1 MKYKILIGCML
12 CLFSFIPKGAANLVL
27 NPYTSQEISADSIIE
42 RVMTFAPS
50 YESIVSDYRANLYI
64 KGKMNIQKKNFIL
77 RYVPSMFRLQKGVR
91 EYLLETY
98 SDLHYTAPN
107 IYDQKVKASQGTVR
121 GNRGLPGLLEYF
133 SVNIYSSSLLND
145 ERLLSP
151 LAKNGQKYY
160 KYRIDS
166 VMGDPNNLDYRIRF
180 IPRTKSDQLVGGY
193 MIVSSNVWSVR
204 EIRFSGR
211 SELITFTCWIK
222 MGEVGKKDEFLPIRY
237 DVEALFKFLGNK
249 VDGNYT
255 ASLDYKSI
263 ELKERKVRKK
273 EKKKYNL
280 SESFSLQCDTNAYK
294 TDASTFG
301 VLRPIP
307 LSEGEKQLYKDYTYR
322 RDTVSVQQKTKSQA
336 FWGTMGDLMVEDYK
350 FNLSNIGSVRFSPFI
365 NPLLFSYSGSN
376 GLSYRQDF
384 RYNRIFRGDKWL
396 RIVPKLGYNF
406 TRKEFYWSLNADFE
420 YWPQKRGF
428 FRLSVGNGNR
438 IYSSKMLDELKA
450 MPDSIFNFD
459 LIHLEYFNFRN
470 DSIANALFDLLAE
483 KVKEGVE
490 VRAMFDAFGNWSNNK
505 PLKKRHLKKI
515 REQGIEIVKFDPFTF
530 PYINHAAHRDHRKIA
545 VIDGEVAYTGGMN
558 IADYYINGLPKIG
571 TWRDMHMRIEGDAVN
586 DLQEIFLTIWNKET
600 KQNIGGEAYF
610 PKHKEQSDSTNV
622 VVAIVDR
629 TPKKN
634 SRMLSHAYAMSIYS
648 AQKNVHIVNPYFVP
662 TSSINKALQ
671 RTIER
676 GVDVTIMVSSAS
688 DIPFTPDAALYKL
701 HKLMKRGATV
711 YMYNGGFHHSKIMM
725 VDDIFCTV
733 GTANLNSRSLR
744 YDYET
749 NAFIFNKEI
758 TGELN
763 EMFRNDIEHCTQLT
777 PEFWKKRS
785 PWKKFVGWFANLFT
799 PFL

>member
-1 MKYKILIGCML
+1 M
-12 CLFSFIPKGAANLVL
+12 
-27 NPYTSQEISADSIIE
+27 NPYTHQEISADSIIE
-42 RVMTFAPS
+42 RVMTFAPL
-50 YESIVSDYRANLYI
+50 YETIVSDYRANLYI
-64 KGKMNIQKKNFIL
+64 KGKMDIQKKNFIL

-133 SVNIYSSSLLND
+133 NVNIYSSSLLND

-166 VMGDPNNLDYRIRF
+166 VMGDPNNLDYRVRF

-193 MIVSSNVWSVR
+193 MVVSSNVWSVR

-222 MGEVGKKDEFLPIRY
+222 MGDVGKKNEFLPVRY
-237 DVEALFKFLGNK
+237 EVEALFKFLGNK

-263 ELKERKVRKK
+263 ELKEKKVRKK
-273 EKKKYNL
+273 EKKNYNL

-294 TDASTFG
+294 TDASTFAIM
-301 VLRPIP
+301 RPIP
-307 LSEGEKQLYKDYTYR
+307 LSESEKKLYSDNLLR
-322 RDTVSVQQKTKSQA
+322 RDTTTVQKQSKSQA

-459 LIHLEYFNFRN
+459 LIHLDYFKDLYFNFRHSFEITN
-470 DSIANALFDLLAE
+470 GLDISLGFSAHKRTAVEKSRFVITGDYPMPPPEFMERFRNTYISFAPRIRVEWTPALYYYMNGKRKINLRSDYPTFSVDYERGIEGVFKSTGEYERIEFDLQHKIQLGLMRNIYYRFGFGAFTNQDE
-483 KVKEGVE
+483 LYFVDFANFARHNLPVGWNDEIGGVFQVLDGRWYNSSRRY
-490 VRAMFDAFGNWSNNK
+490 VRGHFTYEAPF
-505 PLKKRHLKKI
+505 LILRHLMKYTRYVQNERLYI
-515 REQGIEIVKFDPFTF
+515 SALSMPHLQPYLEVGYGIGTHVFDVGVFVSSENWKFSGIGCKFTF
-530 PYINHAAHRDHRKIA
+530 
-545 VIDGEVAYTGGMN
+545 E
-558 IADYYINGLPKIG
+558 L
-571 TWRDMHMRIEGDAVN
+571 
-586 DLQEIFLTIWNKET
+586 
-600 KQNIGGEAYF
+600 
-610 PKHKEQSDSTNV
+610 
-622 VVAIVDR
+622 
-629 TPKKN
+629 
-634 SRMLSHAYAMSIYS
+634 
-648 AQKNVHIVNPYFVP
+648 
-662 TSSINKALQ
+662 
-671 RTIER
+671 
-676 GVDVTIMVSSAS
+676 
-688 DIPFTPDAALYKL
+688 
-701 HKLMKRGATV
+701 
-711 YMYNGGFHHSKIMM
+711 
-725 VDDIFCTV
+725 
-733 GTANLNSRSLR
+733 
-744 YDYET
+744 
-749 NAFIFNKEI
+749 FN
-758 TGELN
+758 
-763 EMFRNDIEHCTQLT
+763 R
-777 PEFWKKRS
+777 
-785 PWKKFVGWFANLFT
+785 
-799 PFL
+799 

>member
-1 MKYKILIGCML
+1 MRKLKGLYEALWGLLAL
-12 CLFSFIPKGAANLVL
+12 CLLCCFPLRGVARDNAPYLPKKPVV
-27 NPYTSQEISADSIIE
+27 ADSILDY
-42 RVMTFAPS
+42 MFHSA
-50 YESIVSDYRANLYI
+50 SIYLREVKGYKGDLYLKGHLKVHKQNRII
-64 KGKMNIQKKNFIL
+64 K
-77 RYVPSMFRLQKGVR
+77 YVPSMFRLQKGVR

-133 SVNIYSSSLLND
+133 NVNIYSSSLLND

-151 LAKNGQKYY
+151 LAKNGKKYY

-222 MGEVGKKDEFLPIRY
+222 MGEVGKKDEFLPVRY

-322 RDTVSVQQKTKSQA
+322 RDTVSVQRKSKSQA

-459 LIHLEYFNFRN
+459 LIHLDYFKDLYFNFRHSFEITN
-470 DSIANALFDLLAE
+470 GLDISLGFSAHKRTAVEKSRFVITGDYPMPPPEFMERFRNTYISFAPRIRVEWTPALYYYMNGKRKINLRSDYPTFSVDYERGIEGVFKSTGEYERVEFDLQHQIQLGLMRNIYYRFGFGAFTNQDE
-483 KVKEGVE
+483 LYFVDFANFARHNLPVGWNDEIGGVFQVLDGRWYNSSRRY
-490 VRAMFDAFGNWSNNK
+490 VRGHFTYEAPF
-505 PLKKRHLKKI
+505 LILRHLMKYTRYVQNERLYI
-515 REQGIEIVKFDPFTF
+515 SALSMPHLQPYLEVGYGIGTHIFDVGVFVSSENWKFSGIGCKFTF
-530 PYINHAAHRDHRKIA
+530 
-545 VIDGEVAYTGGMN
+545 E
-558 IADYYINGLPKIG
+558 L
-571 TWRDMHMRIEGDAVN
+571 
-586 DLQEIFLTIWNKET
+586 
-600 KQNIGGEAYF
+600 
-610 PKHKEQSDSTNV
+610 
-622 VVAIVDR
+622 
-629 TPKKN
+629 
-634 SRMLSHAYAMSIYS
+634 
-648 AQKNVHIVNPYFVP
+648 
-662 TSSINKALQ
+662 
-671 RTIER
+671 
-676 GVDVTIMVSSAS
+676 
-688 DIPFTPDAALYKL
+688 
-701 HKLMKRGATV
+701 
-711 YMYNGGFHHSKIMM
+711 
-725 VDDIFCTV
+725 
-733 GTANLNSRSLR
+733 
-744 YDYET
+744 
-749 NAFIFNKEI
+749 FN
-758 TGELN
+758 
-763 EMFRNDIEHCTQLT
+763 R
-777 PEFWKKRS
+777 
-785 PWKKFVGWFANLFT
+785 
-799 PFL
+799 

>member
-121 GNRGLPGLLEYF
+121 GTRGLPGLLEYF
-133 SVNIYSSSLLND
+133 NVNIYSSSLLND

-151 LAKNGQKYY
+151 LAKNGKKYY

-222 MGEVGKKDEFLPIRY
+222 MGEVGKKDEFLPVRY

-322 RDTVSVQQKTKSQA
+322 RDTVSVQRKSKSQA

-459 LIHLEYFNFRN
+459 LIHLDYFKDLYFNFRH
-470 DSIANALFDLLAE
+470 SF
-483 KVKEGVE
+483 
-490 VRAMFDAFGNWSNNK
+490 
-505 PLKKRHLKKI
+505 
-515 REQGIEIVKFDPFTF
+515 EI
-530 PYINHAAHRDHRKIA
+530 
-545 VIDGEVAYTGGMN
+545 
-558 IADYYINGLPKIG
+558 INGLDISLGFSAHKRTAVEKSRFVITGDYPMPPPEFMERFRNTYISFAPRIRVEWTPALYYYMNGKRKINLRSDYPTFSVDYERGIEGVFKSTGEYERVEFDLQHKIQLGLMRNIYYRFGFGAFTNQDELYFVDFANFARHNLPVGWNDEIGGVFQVLDGRWYNSSRRYVRGHFTYEAPFLILRHLMKYTRYVQNERLYISALSMPHLQPYLEVGYGIG
-571 TWRDMHMRIEGDAVN
+571 TH
-586 DLQEIFLTIWNKET
+586 IF
-600 KQNIGGEAYF
+600 
-610 PKHKEQSDSTNV
+610 DV
-622 VVAIVDR
+622 
-629 TPKKN
+629 
-634 SRMLSHAYAMSIYS
+634 
-648 AQKNVHIVNPYFVP
+648 
-662 TSSINKALQ
+662 
-671 RTIER
+671 
-676 GVDVTIMVSSAS
+676 GVFVSSENWKFS
-688 DIPFTPDAALYKL
+688 GIGCKFTFEL
-701 HKLMKRGATV
+701 
-711 YMYNGGFHHSKIMM
+711 
-725 VDDIFCTV
+725 
-733 GTANLNSRSLR
+733 
-744 YDYET
+744 
-749 NAFIFNKEI
+749 FN
-758 TGELN
+758 
-763 EMFRNDIEHCTQLT
+763 R
-777 PEFWKKRS
+777 
-785 PWKKFVGWFANLFT
+785 
-799 PFL
+799 

>member
-133 SVNIYSSSLLND
+133 NVNIYSSSLLND

-151 LAKNGQKYY
+151 RAKNGKKYY

-222 MGEVGKKDEFLPIRY
+222 MGEVGKKDEFLPVRY

-307 LSEGEKQLYKDYTYR
+307 LSEGEKQLYKDYMYR
-322 RDTVSVQQKTKSQA
+322 RDTVSVQRKSKSQA

-428 FRLSVGNGNR
+428 FRLSVGNGNL

-459 LIHLEYFNFRN
+459 LIHLDYFKDLYFNFRH
-470 DSIANALFDLLAE
+470 SF
-483 KVKEGVE
+483 
-490 VRAMFDAFGNWSNNK
+490 
-505 PLKKRHLKKI
+505 
-515 REQGIEIVKFDPFTF
+515 EI
-530 PYINHAAHRDHRKIA
+530 
-545 VIDGEVAYTGGMN
+545 
-558 IADYYINGLPKIG
+558 INGLDISLGFSAHKRTAVEKSRFVITGDYPMPPPEFMERFRNTYISFAPRIRVEWTPALYYYMNGKRKINLRSDYPTFSVDYERGIEGVFKSTGEYERVEFDLQHKIQLGLMRNIYYRFGFGAFTNQDELYFVDFANFARHNLPVGWNDEIGGVFQVLDGRWYNSSRRYVRGHFTYEAPFLILRHLMKYTRYVQNERLYISALSMPHLQPYLEVGYGIG
-571 TWRDMHMRIEGDAVN
+571 TH
-586 DLQEIFLTIWNKET
+586 IF
-600 KQNIGGEAYF
+600 
-610 PKHKEQSDSTNV
+610 DV
-622 VVAIVDR
+622 
-629 TPKKN
+629 
-634 SRMLSHAYAMSIYS
+634 
-648 AQKNVHIVNPYFVP
+648 
-662 TSSINKALQ
+662 
-671 RTIER
+671 
-676 GVDVTIMVSSAS
+676 GVFVSSENWKFS
-688 DIPFTPDAALYKL
+688 GIGCKFTFEL
-701 HKLMKRGATV
+701 
-711 YMYNGGFHHSKIMM
+711 
-725 VDDIFCTV
+725 
-733 GTANLNSRSLR
+733 
-744 YDYET
+744 
-749 NAFIFNKEI
+749 FN
-758 TGELN
+758 
-763 EMFRNDIEHCTQLT
+763 R
-777 PEFWKKRS
+777 
-785 PWKKFVGWFANLFT
+785 
-799 PFL
+799 

>member
-1 MKYKILIGCML
+1 MKLRIFL
-12 CLFSFIPKGAANLVL
+12 LFLFLSLFRAQADVIDSLMTHSRDSIALTSDSLVL
-27 NPYTSQEISADSIIE
+27 
-42 RVMTFAPS
+42 
-50 YESIVSDYRANLYI
+50 
-64 KGKMNIQKKNFIL
+64 
-77 RYVPSMFRLQKGVR
+77 
-91 EYLLETY
+91 
-98 SDLHYTAPN
+98 
-107 IYDQKVKASQGTVR
+107 
-121 GNRGLPGLLEYF
+121 
-133 SVNIYSSSLLND
+133 
-145 ERLLSP
+145 
-151 LAKNGQKYY
+151 
-160 KYRIDS
+160 
-166 VMGDPNNLDYRIRF
+166 RF
-180 IPRTKSDQLVGGY
+180 
-193 MIVSSNVWSVR
+193 
-204 EIRFSGR
+204 
-211 SELITFTCWIK
+211 
-222 MGEVGKKDEFLPIRY
+222 
-237 DVEALFKFLGNK
+237 
-249 VDGNYT
+249 
-255 ASLDYKSI
+255 
-263 ELKERKVRKK
+263 
-273 EKKKYNL
+273 L
-280 SESFSLQCDTNAYK
+280 SES
-294 TDASTFG
+294 G
-301 VLRPIP
+301 IPISDNNKVR
-307 LSEGEKQLYKDYTYR
+307 LLKSGREK
-322 RDTVSVQQKTKSQA
+322 
-336 FWGTMGDLMVEDYK
+336 
-350 FNLSNIGSVRFSPFI
+350 FI
-365 NPLLFSYSGSN
+365 DLFSAI
-376 GLSYRQDF
+376 RDA
-384 RYNRIFRGDKWL
+384 KHH
-396 RIVPKLGYNF
+396 
-406 TRKEFYWSLNADFE
+406 
-420 YWPQKRGF
+420 
-428 FRLSVGNGNR
+428 
-438 IYSSKMLDELKA
+438 
-450 MPDSIFNFD
+450 
-459 LIHLEYFNFRN
+459 IHLEYFNFRN

-571 TWRDMHMRIEGDAVN
+571 TWRDMHMRIEGDVVN

-610 PKHKEQSDSTNV
+610 PKHKEQSDTTNI

-763 EMFRNDIEHCTQLT
+763 KMFQNDIEHCTQLT

>member
-1 MKYKILIGCML
+1 MKLHI
-12 CLFSFIPKGAANLVL
+12 F
-27 NPYTSQEISADSIIE
+27 
-42 RVMTFAPS
+42 
-50 YESIVSDYRANLYI
+50 
-64 KGKMNIQKKNFIL
+64 FIL
-77 RYVPSMFRLQKGVR
+77 LLFTIGNAKAGETDSLWVQRQDTAELSSEQMVINFLQESGIPI
-91 EYLLETY
+91 TY
-98 SDLHYTAPN
+98 
-107 IYDQKVKASQGTVR
+107 
-121 GNRGLPGLLEYF
+121 
-133 SVNIYSSSLLND
+133 
-145 ERLLSP
+145 
-151 LAKNGQKYY
+151 
-160 KYRIDS
+160 
-166 VMGDPNNLDYRIRF
+166 
-180 IPRTKSDQLVGGY
+180 
-193 MIVSSNVWSVR
+193 
-204 EIRFSGR
+204 
-211 SELITFTCWIK
+211 
-222 MGEVGKKDEFLPIRY
+222 
-237 DVEALFKFLGNK
+237 GNK
-249 VDGNYT
+249 VKLLTSGR
-255 ASLDYKSI
+255 
-263 ELKERKVRKK
+263 E
-273 EKKKYNL
+273 
-280 SESFSLQCDTNAYK
+280 
-294 TDASTFG
+294 
-301 VLRPIP
+301 
-307 LSEGEKQLYKDYTYR
+307 
-322 RDTVSVQQKTKSQA
+322 
-336 FWGTMGDLMVEDYK
+336 K
-350 FNLSNIGSVRFSPFI
+350 FND
-365 NPLLFSYSGSN
+365 LFEA
-376 GLSYRQDF
+376 
-384 RYNRIFRGDKWL
+384 IRGAKHH
-396 RIVPKLGYNF
+396 
-406 TRKEFYWSLNADFE
+406 
-420 YWPQKRGF
+420 
-428 FRLSVGNGNR
+428 
-438 IYSSKMLDELKA
+438 
-450 MPDSIFNFD
+450 
-459 LIHLEYFNFRN
+459 IHLEYFNFRN

-610 PKHKEQSDSTNV
+610 PKHKGQSDTTNV

-763 EMFRNDIEHCTQLT
+763 KMFQNDIEHCTQLT